1 MQQHYLAGTLSVSGK
16 ENYKNKIGKEKKNN
30 FSVFV
35 FVSKILHCVPE
46 CTAFLYSSTV
56 LLLAKSSSSLF
67 LMAHHLNSFQA
78 LLFYII
84 FRFKWNPL

>member
-16 ENYKNKIGKEKKNN
+16 RELQKQNWQRKKNY

-84 FRFKWNPL
+84 FQFK

>member
-1 MQQHYLAGTLSVSGK
+1 MSVAKRTTKTKLAK
-16 ENYKNKIGKEKKNN
+16 KKNY

-78 LLFYII
+78 LFFTLYSDLNEILC
-84 FRFKWNPL
+84 KNCV